1 MKSELGDRINFQKSI
16 LMVPLVTVVF
26 CQCALAGES
35 CMIDKSNVK
44 EWEEVIRTLRTV
56 DGLMDC
62 APKSKLN
69 DYIDWSLR
77 FAEETFDSAN
87 TQIFNTPVP
96 PWIQDLG
103 NSPEHDARLKKLA
116 GAVSTFAANARALPT
131 REQLVPAEYPFGKF
145 RGLVELQ
152 IVRSQHA
159 FREQKYRRA
168 LDEIYVAWQL
178 NDVCL
183 RKTFG
188 ISSLVESSSSQRK
201 LTNYLCWL
209 LPQLPKP
216 LYSELTNFRLDE
228 LPPEKEF
235 IQQQLTSTVLT
246 YKQYDEERENVS
258 KTLLAL
264 DSVFAAGL
272 AEDDLAMI
280 ADYRRLI
287 CRIPHPKA
295 PLLPRIMESVYCRKQ
310 ANLDRFILNAFSF
323 RTENMKMSDAEVRKS
338 LLRKTSLPVEIE
350 LGTRFISVK
359 LNLIEMP
366 DELAAWMF
374 QTTMRLNYPGN

>member
-16 LMVPLVTVVF
+16 LMVTLVTVVF
-26 CQCALAGES
+26 CQCSLAGES

-69 DYIDWSLR
+69 EYFDWSLR
-77 FAEETFDSAN
+77 SAKETFDSGN
-87 TQIFNTPVP
+87 TQFFDTPP
-96 PWIQDLG
+96 PAWIQDLG
-103 NSPEHDARLKKLA
+103 NSPEQDAKLKKLVS
-116 GAVSTFAANARALPT
+116 AVSPLAENARGFPT

-152 IVRSQHA
+152 MVRSQHA

-216 LYSELTNFRLDE
+216 LYSELANFMLAE
-228 LPPEKEF
+228 LPPGKEF
-235 IQQQLTSTVLT
+235 IQLQLTSTVLT
-246 YKQYDEERENVS
+246 YEQYDEERKNARR
-258 KTLLAL
+258 TLRAL
-264 DSVFAAGL
+264 GTVFESGL
-272 AEDDLAMI
+272 AEDDLEMI
-280 ADYRRLI
+280 IDYRRLI
-287 CRIPHPKA
+287 SRIPKQDA

-310 ANLDRFILNAFSF
+310 VNLDRLSLNAFRF
-323 RTENMKMSDAEVRKS
+323 RTENKKLSIAEVKKS
-338 LLRKTSLPVEIE
+338 LLGMTSSPIE
-350 LGTRFISVK
+350 LELGEDFISVK
-359 LNLIEMP
+359 LNLVEMP
-366 DELAAWMF
+366 DELAGWMF
-374 QTTMRLNYPGN
+374 QRTHRLNYSSK